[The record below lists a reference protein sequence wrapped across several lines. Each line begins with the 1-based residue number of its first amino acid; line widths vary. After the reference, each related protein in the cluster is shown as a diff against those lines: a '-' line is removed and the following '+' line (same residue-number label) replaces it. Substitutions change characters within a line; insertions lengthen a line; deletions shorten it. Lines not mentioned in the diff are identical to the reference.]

1 MTPRRTYSIP
11 AALCAALLCPLAL
24 PCPSAG
30 ASEPSARDAAP
41 TDEAKSRAQELL
53 AKGIEAFRAQRFK
66 RAIDSFLAAHALYP
80 SAAIS
85 FNLARA
91 YEGLKDAP
99 AALRFYRDYLRRSPN
114 AADTARI
121 AQRIEGLEDQ
131 LRARGVQQVSIY
143 SIPTG
148 ATLLV
153 DERAVGLTPWTGELA
168 PGTHQLRLE
177 QEGHLPQQE
186 TFELAPHRALELEL
200 TLAAEPPPAPPPAA
214 TPAASAPTPAFRPST
229 RPADAAPSPTGGS
242 SVLPWIALG
251 AAGVTLG
258 GAVYFELASAG
269 AEDDA
274 RHARSQTEAMD
285 RIESMH
291 GRQTTARVLL
301 GAGAALAVT
310 GGVLFLLSGGKPSG
324 PVALSLSCGR
334 LGCDL
339 RGQF

>member
-24 PCPSAG
+24 PCPSAL
-30 ASEPSARDAAP
+30 ASESSAPDAAP
-41 TDEAKSRAQELL
+41 TDLAKSRAQELL
-53 AKGIEAFRAQRFK
+53 AKGIEAFRARRFK
-66 RAIDSFLAAHALYP
+66 RAIDSFLAAHELYP

-91 YEGLKDAP
+91 YESLKDAP
-99 AALRFYRDYLRRSPN
+99 AALRFYRDYLRRSPS
-114 AADTARI
+114 AADNERI
-121 AQRIEGLEDQ
+121 SQRIEGLEDQ

-168 PGTHQLRLE
+168 PGAHKLRLE
-177 QEGHLPQQE
+177 HEGHLPQQE

-200 TLAAEPPPAPPPAA
+200 TLAAEPPPEPPAA
-214 TPAASAPTPAFRPST
+214 TPAASASTPAFRPSLP
-229 RPADAAPSPTGGS
+229 PADAAPSSTGGS
-242 SVLPWIALG
+242 SVLPWLALG
-251 AAGVTLG
+251 AAGLTLG

-310 GGVLFLLSGGKPSG
+310 GGVLFLLSGGEPSG
-324 PVALSLSCGR
+324 PVALSLSCGG

-339 RGQF
+339 RGRF